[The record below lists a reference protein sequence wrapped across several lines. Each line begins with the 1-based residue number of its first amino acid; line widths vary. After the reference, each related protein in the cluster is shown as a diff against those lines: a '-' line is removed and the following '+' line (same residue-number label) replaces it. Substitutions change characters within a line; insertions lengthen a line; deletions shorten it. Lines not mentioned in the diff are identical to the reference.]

1 MYERFKTLANQQK
14 DIAQKCEDSEVAEKT
29 LREEEMI
36 TRLKA
41 EVLQNDNIAI
51 KSNLELNN

>member
-1 MYERFKTLANQQK
+1 VK
-14 DIAQKCEDSEVAEKT
+14 EKT

-36 TRLKA
+36 MRLKA
-41 EVLQNDNIAI
+41 EVLENDNIAI